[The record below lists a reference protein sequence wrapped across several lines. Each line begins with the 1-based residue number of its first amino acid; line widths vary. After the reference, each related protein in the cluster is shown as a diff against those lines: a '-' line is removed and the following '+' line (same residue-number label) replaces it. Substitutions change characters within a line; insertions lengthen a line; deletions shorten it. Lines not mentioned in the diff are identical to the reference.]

1 MNGLANLAAL
11 VFGGLFAWMVIACS
25 GEQEGRGQKY
35 LPYLNSGMLPGY
47 VIMMLVINGMYASWE
62 GDNQA
67 WTGLVSWV
75 FEVFLQVSLYF
86 LLLALVLPLLRR
98 YIRAGACAML
108 WIIPNYLYL
117 TYSTNRY
124 TMPRWVI
131 PLPGG
136 WLEAAGVIWLT
147 GMLAVLGWKIVAH
160 LRFRR
165 RLLREAEPV
174 SDPEVL
180 SVWEETVEWARM
192 KRMRYRLVI
201 SPQATTPM
209 SIGLF
214 WTSTRVV
221 LPRRHYTPEELK
233 LIFRHELVHISR
245 EDAWN
250 KFFLAFCTA
259 VCWFNPLM
267 WLAVRRSSEDLE
279 LSCDET
285 VLSELK
291 AGERRQYA
299 QLILRTAGDSRGFTT
314 CLSASATALRYRLRS
329 IMKPGRKL
337 PGALLVGVIF
347 FPLYVT
353 CGQVGLAY
361 GAGTGQADLFP
372 GEAGMVSLT
381 EATWTGERP
390 YVPVSCRDEGA
401 LEDYLSSL
409 TLYRLFRDDANS
421 SAQDQPLLLTYDTP
435 KGPLSMTLW
444 RNYVTVM
451 PSWEEITQWHNYYVS
466 GGLDWERLGQLFD
479 R

>member
-1 MNGLANLAAL
+1 MNGLANLTAL
-11 VFGGLFAWMVIACS
+11 VFGGLFAWMVIARS
-25 GEQEGRGQKY
+25 GEQEGRGRKY
-35 LPYLNSGMLPGY
+35 LPYLNSGVLPSY
-47 VIMMLVINGMYASWE
+47 VIMMLVLNGMYAGWE
-62 GDNQA
+62 GDSQV
-67 WTGLVSWV
+67 WTGLVGWM

-117 TYSTNRY
+117 TYSTNRH

-136 WLEAAGVIWLT
+136 WLEAAGVIWLA

-165 RLLREAEPV
+165 WLLREAEPV

-180 SVWEETVEWARM
+180 SVWEETVEWARI

-209 SIGLF
+209 SIGLL

-221 LPRRHYTPEELK
+221 LPQRHYTPGELK

-245 EDAWN
+245 EDAGN

-372 GEAGMVSLT
+372 GEAGTVSLT

-409 TLYRLFRDDANS
+409 TLYRLFRDDADS

-435 KGPLSMTLW
+435 EGSLSMTLW

-451 PSWEEITQWHNYYVS
+451 PSWEETAQWHNYYVS